1 MASDAGF
8 TAEGTFDREGV
19 PPEDNRWKGVR
30 HIFIQNLPARV
41 SQQQF
46 HEFIRLCSAPEPEQ
60 LKFPVY
66 ANGKSRG
73 YAVASFRDCASA
85 GAFVAATWQQRVPG
99 FQKPEP
105 IACQP
110 CVARSRGLRRRM
122 IGGKASPLFDPGP
135 SSVSHF
141 RNKMPSDYQSGY
153 DDAPTVTSM
162 SSDPPFT
169 YTEAH
174 ASDWLDG
181 EVPASL
187 PTPRFL
193 RTRVDL

>member
-141 RNKMPSDYQSGY
+141 RCLREAFS
-153 DDAPTVTSM
+153 V
-162 SSDPPFT
+162 PP
-169 YTEAH
+169 
-174 ASDWLDG
+174 G
-181 EVPASL
+181 VSL
-187 PTPRFL
+187 IRCFQMAGN
-193 RTRVDL
+193 

>member
-1 MASDAGF
+1 
-8 TAEGTFDREGV
+8 
-19 PPEDNRWKGVR
+19 
-30 HIFIQNLPARV
+30 
-41 SQQQF
+41 
-46 HEFIRLCSAPEPEQ
+46 
-60 LKFPVY
+60 
-66 ANGKSRG
+66 
-73 YAVASFRDCASA
+73 
-85 GAFVAATWQQRVPG
+85 
-99 FQKPEP
+99 
-105 IACQP
+105 
-110 CVARSRGLRRRM
+110 
-122 IGGKASPLFDPGP
+122 
-135 SSVSHF
+135 
-141 RNKMPSDYQSGY
+141 MPSDYQSGY